1 MNSDAEIKRK
11 AAEILFI
18 VFACIVC
25 IAVLVMLRPDAFFPS
40 KVFINESDSTQTI
53 ELKVNSRLN
62 SLIPRTASAL
72 SGGRLLGKQVGLFE
86 LKTEGAVRTGEFIW
100 MKGPACCRPA
110 PSQTLILR
118 PTVGEEWS
126 VMVRSDGSFEDSR
139 GTIWRLKTE

>member
-1 MNSDAEIKRK
+1 MNSDAEIKRRV
-11 AAEILFI
+11 AQILFI
-18 VFACIVC
+18 VCACTVF
-25 IAVLVMLRPDAFFPS
+25 IAVLVMLRPDAFFAS
-40 KVFINESDSTQTI
+40 QVFINESDSAQTI

-62 SLIPRTASAL
+62 SLIPRTASVL

-86 LKTEGAVRTGEFIW
+86 LKTEREVRTGQFVW

-139 GTIWRLKTE
+139 